1 MGVAGKAGT
10 SLHPLMFG
18 NVADIAINEEGVLYI
33 ADGDG
38 GVNNRVVKVELS
50 ELISSFFKI
59 KLVNFLQ

>member
-1 MGVAGKAGT
+1 MGVAGKSGT

-18 NVADIAINEEGVLYI
+18 DVADIAINDEGVLYI

-50 ELISSFFKI
+50 
-59 KLVNFLQ
+59 KLYFIL